1 MRIVLENT
9 GRRFNRDW
17 IFRHLD
23 HEIATGSQA
32 LIVGRNGSGKSTL
45 LQIISGFLSSSE
57 GHVHRFLHSGKPLDD
72 PALHMSLA
80 SPYLELHDQLTLE
93 EAVQYQH
100 TFRRFRGEKQVDEII
115 ELSELTPHRNKRI
128 RNFSS
133 GMRQRLR
140 LTLAI
145 MADSE
150 LLCLDEPTSNL
161 DKEAVQWYRKLLS
174 EQLENRTVIVSSNH
188 QPDDYLEAHTTI
200 DLSVRS

>member
-23 HEIATGSQA
+23 YEIASESQA

-45 LQIISGFLSSSE
+45 LQIISGFLSASE
-57 GHVHRFLHSGKPLDD
+57 GQVQRFSGSGEPLDD

-80 SPYLELHDQLTLE
+80 SPYLDLYDQLTLE
-93 EAVQYQH
+93 EAITFQQ
-100 TFRRFRGEKQVDEII
+100 TFRRFRGDKSVNEVI
-115 ELSELTPHRNKRI
+115 ELSELAAHRTKRI

-145 MADSE
+145 LADSS

-161 DKEAVQWYRKLLS
+161 DKDAVQWYRNLLS
-174 EQLENRTVIVSSNH
+174 AHLEHRTVIVSSNH
-188 QPDDYLEAHTTI
+188 QPDDYLAADMTI
-200 DLSVRS
+200 DLSLRK